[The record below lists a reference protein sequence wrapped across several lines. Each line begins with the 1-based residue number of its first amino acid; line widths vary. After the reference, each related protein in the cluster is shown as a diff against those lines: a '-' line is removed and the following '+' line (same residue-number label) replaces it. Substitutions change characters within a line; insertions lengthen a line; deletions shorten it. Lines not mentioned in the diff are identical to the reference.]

1 MNLFLS
7 FPNKIQLVPVM
18 EEGGDWILDV
28 DLKLDNSS
36 CQNDAE
42 IVPDTV
48 VVMVEE
54 LLLLFPTLP
63 DTLPL
68 ELEEL
73 VKSRAIE

>member
-1 MNLFLS
+1 M
-7 FPNKIQLVPVM
+7 
-18 EEGGDWILDV
+18 
-28 DLKLDNSS
+28 KLDNSS

-68 ELEEL
+68 ELE
-73 VKSRAIE
+73 A

>member
-7 FPNKIQLVPVM
+7 FPPKIQLVSVM

-28 DLKLDNSS
+28 DLKLDNR

-42 IVPDTV
+42 MLPDTV

>member
-1 MNLFLS
+1 MLIIRPS
-7 FPNKIQLVPVM
+7 PYTR
-18 EEGGDWILDV
+18 GDWILDG
-28 DLKLDNSS
+28 DLKLDNS

-42 IVPDTV
+42 MLPDTV

>member
-7 FPNKIQLVPVM
+7 FPNKIQLVSVM
-18 EEGGDWILDV
+18 EGGGDWVLDG
-28 DLKLDNSS
+28 DLKLDNS

-42 IVPDTV
+42 MLPDTV